1 MLVSWQLPEGV
12 ARALTTQAASLV
24 VGLVR
29 FGVATNKT
37 SVVNKN
43 VAVAG
48 GAVGQPAGP
57 GVAGGRV
64 EFHAPR
70 SAGVFVYRIYEP
82 NSTSQAAYRIFD
94 EAEPTATYASSPPF
108 AVGVQVP
115 TLGST
120 VHLLSVFSS
129 PWHADLHSPPPFF
142 FFCVWVIVQPISVP
156 L

>member
-70 SAGVFVYRIYEP
+70 SAGVFVYRI
-82 NSTSQAAYRIFD
+82 FD

-129 PWHADLHSPPPFF
+129 PWHADLHAPPPSFF
-142 FFCVWVIVQPISVP
+142 VCVWVIVQPTSVP